1 MYNAH
6 REIFRLLTIRKK
18 LFSNTLSA
26 YKRDLIQYNNF
37 IIENNGNLEIENAD
51 YKIIRSWIV
60 SLVSS
65 NISNRSINRKVSSLK
80 SFYKFLI
87 KTDTIKS
94 SPLKAHSP
102 LKQSKKIQVP
112 FSQEEINSLLDSDF
126 FTNDYKGVLQKSII
140 AFFYFTGVRRI
151 ELINIKESDIS
162 LESSTIKVM
171 GKRSKE
177 RIIPILPKLK
187 KSLKYYREIKSKY
200 NGNTSP
206 EYLFISKNGKQLSE
220 KFVYRTVNE
229 YFKLVSPKI
238 KKAPHVLRHSFAT
251 HLINEGADI
260 NSVKELLGHSS
271 LSATQV
277 YSHTSMERIKEVFK
291 NSHPRAK

>member
-1 MYNAH
+1 MLIEKFLDYLQLEKNYS
-6 REIFRLLTIRKK
+6 
-18 LFSNTLSA
+18 SNTLSA
-26 YKRDLIQYNNF
+26 YKRDLIQYNKF
-37 IIENNGNLEIENAD
+37 IVENNCNLEIENAD

-60 SLVSS
+60 SMVNS

-87 KTDTIKS
+87 KTETIRS

-126 FTNDYKGVLQKSII
+126 FTNDYMGVLQKSII

-187 KSLKYYREIKSKY
+187 KTIKFYMEIKSKLI
-200 NGNTSP
+200 GNTSF

>member
-1 MYNAH
+1 MLIEKFLDYLQFEKNYS
-6 REIFRLLTIRKK
+6 
-18 LFSNTLSA
+18 SNTLNA
-26 YKRDLIQYNNF
+26 YKRDLIQYNKFVAEYNDKLK
-37 IIENNGNLEIENAD
+37 IEEVN

-60 SLVSS
+60 TMVNN

-80 SFYKFLI
+80 SFYNFLI
-87 KTDTIKS
+87 KTETINS
-94 SPLKAHSP
+94 SPLIAHTP

-112 FSQEEINSLLDSDF
+112 FSQDEINSLLDSDF
-126 FTNDYKGVLQKSII
+126 FTNDYRGILQKTII

-151 ELINIKESDIS
+151 ELITLKESDVNI
-162 LESSTIKVM
+162 ESSTVKIM

-187 KSLKYYREIKSKY
+187 KAIIFFNEIKFKFHDQ
-200 NGNTSP
+200 TSSD
-206 EYLFISKNGKQLSE
+206 YFFISKNGKQLSE

>member
-1 MYNAH
+1 MLIEKFLDYLQLEKNYS
-6 REIFRLLTIRKK
+6 
-18 LFSNTLSA
+18 SNTLSA

-60 SLVSS
+60 SMVNS

-87 KTDTIKS
+87 KTETIRS

-187 KSLKYYREIKSKY
+187 KSIKFYREIKSKLI
-200 NGNTSP
+200 GNTSF

>member
-1 MYNAH
+1 MLVEKFIDY
-6 REIFRLLTIRKK
+6 LK
-18 LFSNTLSA
+18 LEKNYSSNTLSA
-26 YKRDLIQYNNF
+26 YKRDLIQYNKF
-37 IIENNGNLEIENAD
+37 IIENNSDLKIEKAD

-60 SLVSS
+60 SMVNNNL
-65 NISNRSINRKVSSLK
+65 SNRSINRKVSSLK

-87 KTDTIKS
+87 KTDTITL

-102 LKQSKKIQVP
+102 LKQSKTIQVP
-112 FSQEEINSLLDSDF
+112 FSKEEINSLLDSDF
-126 FTNDYKGVLQKSII
+126 FNNDYKGVLQKTII
-140 AFFYFTGVRRI
+140 SFFYFTGVRRI
-151 ELINIKESDIS
+151 ELISIKESDIS
-162 LESSTIKVM
+162 LESGTIKVM

-187 KSLKYYREIKSKY
+187 KSIKNYRDIKSKLLGK
-200 NGNTSP
+200 NPS
-206 EYLFISKNGKQLSE
+206 EYLFISKNRKQLSE

-277 YSHTSMERIKEVFK
+277 YSHTSMKRIKEVFK

>member
-1 MYNAH
+1 MLIENFLEYLKVEKNY
-6 REIFRLLTIRKK
+6 
-18 LFSNTLSA
+18 SVNTLLA
-26 YKRDLIQYNNF
+26 YKTDLLEFQLFINEHKHNF
-37 IIENNGNLEIENAD
+37 KIDKANYKAIRLWIISMANNGL
-51 YKIIRSWIV
+51 
-60 SLVSS
+60 
-65 NISNRSINRKVSSLK
+65 SNRSINRKISSLK

-87 KTDTIKS
+87 KIES
-94 SPLKAHSP
+94 ISISPLLGHTP

-112 FSQEEINSLLDSDF
+112 FSKEEINSLLDSEYF
-126 FTNDYKGVLQKSII
+126 NNDYKGVLQKTLIT
-140 AFFYFTGVRRI
+140 FFYFTGVRRI
-151 ELINIKESDIS
+151 ELINLKESDVNLSS
-162 LESSTIKVM
+162 LTLKVV
-171 GKRSKE
+171 GKGDKE
-177 RIIPILPKLK
+177 RVIPILPKLK
-187 KSLKYYREIKSKY
+187 ESILTYQKMKSVFLIQKS
-200 NGNTSP
+200 TDF
-206 EYLFISKNGKQLSE
+206 LFISKFGKQLTE

>member
-1 MYNAH
+1 MLIQKFLDYLQFEKNYS
-6 REIFRLLTIRKK
+6 
-18 LFSNTLSA
+18 SNTISA
-26 YKRDLIQYNNF
+26 YKRDLTQYNKF
-37 IIENNGNLEIENAD
+37 IVENNSQLKIEEAN

-60 SLVSS
+60 SMVND

-80 SFYKFLI
+80 SFYNFLI
-87 KTDTIKS
+87 KTDTINS
-94 SPLKAHSP
+94 SPLKAHTP

-112 FSQEEINSLLDSDF
+112 FSQDEINSLLDSDF
-126 FTNDYKGVLQKSII
+126 FTNDYRGILQKTII

-151 ELINIKESDIS
+151 ELITLKESDVNI
-162 LESSTIKVM
+162 ESSTVKIM

-187 KSLKYYREIKSKY
+187 KAIIFFNEIKFKFHDQ
-200 NGNTSP
+200 TSSD
-206 EYLFISKNGKQLSE
+206 YFFISKNGKQLSE

-229 YFKLVSPKI
+229 YFKLVSPKL

>member
-1 MYNAH
+1 MLIENFLEYLKVEKNYSVN
-6 REIFRLLTIRKK
+6 ILL
-18 LFSNTLSA
+18 A
-26 YKRDLIQYNNF
+26 YKTDLLEFQLFIDNYNYNF
-37 IIENNGNLEIENAD
+37 KIDKAN
-51 YKIIRSWIV
+51 YKAIRSWII
-60 SLVSS
+60 SMGNNGL
-65 NISNRSINRKVSSLK
+65 SNRSINRKISSLK

-87 KTDTIKS
+87 KIES
-94 SPLKAHSP
+94 ISISPLLGHTP

-112 FSQEEINSLLDSDF
+112 FSKEEINSLLDSEYF
-126 FTNDYKGVLQKSII
+126 NNDYKGVLQKTLIT
-140 AFFYFTGVRRI
+140 FFYFTGVRRI
-151 ELINIKESDIS
+151 ELINLKESDVNLSS
-162 LESSTIKVM
+162 LTLKVV
-171 GKRSKE
+171 GKGDKE
-177 RIIPILPKLK
+177 RVIPILPKLK
-187 KSLKYYREIKSKY
+187 ESILTYQKMKSVFLIQKS
-200 NGNTSP
+200 TDF
-206 EYLFISKNGKQLSE
+206 LFISKFGKQLTE
-220 KFVYRTVNE
+220 KFVYRTVNQ

>member
-1 MYNAH
+1 MLIEKFLDYLQLEKNYS
-6 REIFRLLTIRKK
+6 
-18 LFSNTLSA
+18 SNTLSA

-140 AFFYFTGVRRI
+140 VFFYFTGVRRI

-187 KSLKYYREIKSKY
+187 KSLKDYREIKSKY
-200 NGNTSP
+200 TGNTSP

>member
-1 MYNAH
+1 MLIEKFLDYLQLEKNYS
-6 REIFRLLTIRKK
+6 
-18 LFSNTLSA
+18 SNTLSA

-37 IIENNGNLEIENAD
+37 IIENNDNLEIENAD

-187 KSLKYYREIKSKY
+187 KSLEDYREIKSKFT
-200 NGNTSP
+200 GNTSP

>member
-1 MYNAH
+1 MLIEKFLDYLQLEKNYS
-6 REIFRLLTIRKK
+6 
-18 LFSNTLSA
+18 SNTLSA

-238 KKAPHVLRHSFAT
+238 KKAPHVLRHTFAT

>member
-1 MYNAH
+1 MLIEKFLDYLQFEKNYS
-6 REIFRLLTIRKK
+6 
-18 LFSNTLSA
+18 SNTLNA
-26 YKRDLIQYNNF
+26 YKRDLTQYNKFVVDYNDKLK
-37 IIENNGNLEIENAD
+37 IEKVN

-60 SLVSS
+60 KMVNN

-80 SFYKFLI
+80 SFYNFLI
-87 KTDTIKS
+87 KTETINS
-94 SPLKAHSP
+94 SPLIAHTP

-112 FSQEEINSLLDSDF
+112 FSQDEINSLLDSDF
-126 FTNDYKGVLQKSII
+126 FTNDYRGILRKTII
-140 AFFYFTGVRRI
+140 SFFYFTGVRRI
-151 ELINIKESDIS
+151 ELITLKESDVNI
-162 LESSTIKVM
+162 ESSTVKIF

-187 KSLKYYREIKSKY
+187 KAIIFYNEIKFKFH
-200 NGNTSP
+200 NQTSSD
-206 EYLFISKNGKQLSE
+206 YFFISKNGKQLSE

-229 YFKLVSPKI
+229 YFNLVSPKL

>member
-1 MYNAH
+1 ML
-6 REIFRLLTIRKK
+6 IKK
-18 LFSNTLSA
+18 FLDYLQLEKNYSYNTLAA
-26 YKRDLIQYNNF
+26 YKRDLNQYNIY
-37 IIENNGNLEIENAD
+37 IIENNGDLKIENAD

-112 FSQEEINSLLDSDF
+112 FSQEEINSLLDGDF

-151 ELINIKESDIS
+151 ELITIKELDIS

-187 KSLKYYREIKSKY
+187 KLLKSYREVKSKFI
-200 NGNTSP
+200 GNSTSK
-206 EYLFISKNGKQLSE
+206 YLFISKNGKQLSE

>member
-1 MYNAH
+1 MLIEKFLDYLQFEKNYS
-6 REIFRLLTIRKK
+6 
-18 LFSNTLSA
+18 SNTLNA
-26 YKRDLIQYNNF
+26 YKRDLIQYNKF
-37 IIENNGNLEIENAD
+37 IAEYNDKLKIEEVN

-60 SLVSS
+60 TMVNN

-80 SFYKFLI
+80 SFYNFLI
-87 KTDTIKS
+87 KTETINS
-94 SPLKAHSP
+94 SPLKAHTP

-112 FSQEEINSLLDSDF
+112 FSQDEINSLLDSDF
-126 FTNDYKGVLQKSII
+126 FTNDYRGILQKTII

-151 ELINIKESDIS
+151 ELITLKESDINI
-162 LESSTIKVM
+162 ESSTVKIM

-187 KSLKYYREIKSKY
+187 KAIIFFNEIKFKFHDQ
-200 NGNTSP
+200 TSSD
-206 EYLFISKNGKQLSE
+206 YFFISKNGKQLSE

-229 YFKLVSPKI
+229 YFNLVSPKL

>member
-1 MYNAH
+1 MLIEKFLDYLQLEKNYS
-6 REIFRLLTIRKK
+6 
-18 LFSNTLSA
+18 SNTLSA
-26 YKRDLIQYNNF
+26 YKRDLIQYNKF
-37 IIENNGNLEIENAD
+37 IVENNCNLEIENAD

-60 SLVSS
+60 SMVNS

-187 KSLKYYREIKSKY
+187 KSIKFYREIKSKLI
-200 NGNTSP
+200 GNTSF

>member
-1 MYNAH
+1 MLIEKFLDYLQLEKNYS
-6 REIFRLLTIRKK
+6 
-18 LFSNTLSA
+18 SNTLSA
-26 YKRDLIQYNNF
+26 YKRDLIQYKNF

-60 SLVSS
+60 SMVNS

-87 KTDTIKS
+87 KTDTITS

-187 KSLKYYREIKSKY
+187 KLLKSYREIKSKFI
-200 NGNTSP
+200 GNTTS